1 MTWEALGHL
10 WVFVLQEGVSEKSQI
25 VLMHQPEMT
34 GKKNP
39 KMSHPQYIDALAQFL
54 ISNVQVMKLK
64 Y

>member
-1 MTWEALGHL
+1 M
-10 WVFVLQEGVSEKSQI
+10 FVLQEGVSEKSQI